1 LPTPP
6 QQPSWWHPD
15 AHADRRPFLMAR
27 GRIEAAL
34 CRWFEQQ
41 GFVKV
46 ETSALQVSP
55 GNELHL
61 AAFATELIA
70 PDGARRQ
77 LYLHTSPEFACK
89 KLLAAGER
97 RIFTFAQVFRNRE
110 RGPLHHPAF
119 TMLEWYRAGEPYER
133 LMEDCTVI
141 LRLAAEAA
149 GSDVLRYGD
158 RTADPL
164 AAPLRLTV
172 AEAFA
177 SHAGIDLLAVLSP
190 SPRLQ
195 GEGRGEGQPQP
206 SAPASA
212 SHPNPLPTE
221 EWGEGTPAPDRTALA
236 TAAQRAGIRVAADDT
251 WGDIFTRILIER
263 VEPRLAEL
271 GMPAI
276 LAEYPARLAALAR
289 PKPTDPRVAERFELY
304 ACGVELANAFGE
316 LADPELQRSRLEA
329 EMAEKERIYGERYP
343 IDDDFITALGHMPQA
358 SGAALGFDR
367 LVMLTTGAARIDQVV
382 WTPVADTGR

>member
-1 LPTPP
+1 MPTPP

-133 LMEDCTVI
+133 LMEDCAAI

-158 RTADPL
+158 RTADPFQTP
-164 AAPLRLTV
+164 ARVTV
-172 AEAFA
+172 AEAFTRY
-177 SHAGIDLLAVLSP
+177 AGIDLLAVTP
-190 SPRLQ
+190 SPRLR
-195 GEGRGEGQPQP
+195 GEGRPQASVQA
-206 SAPASA
+206 SAP
-212 SHPNPLPTE
+212 HPDPLPTE
-221 EWGEGTPAPDRTALA
+221 EWGAGMLA
-236 TAAQRAGIRVAADDT
+236 RAARHAGIRVAGDDT
-251 WGDIFTRILIER
+251 WGDVFTRILIER
-263 VEPRLAEL
+263 VEPHLACN
-271 GMPAI
+271 GAPVI

-289 PKPTDPRVAERFELY
+289 PKPADPRVAERFELY

-343 IDDDFITALGHMPQA
+343 IDEDFIAALAHMPQA

-367 LVMLTTGAARIDQVV
+367 LVMLATGAPRIEQVL
-382 WTPVADTGR
+382 WTPVVEAGS